1 MLRYVSGFTP
11 IRSTSSERLK
21 YRTVTSGTIRR
32 KVAGRQLCVMGKRA
46 ACAFG
51 LNAVSI
57 ARHIVRKQK
66 PSCRPAPTVCAGKCC
81 TARSCLALRSPTCSL
96 QRTIRPRTQDHHR
109 RLARSLTIGKRDRLL
124 RGSATGVGCPDVD
137 SPLRLRGSDHRLNNL
152 GGPGRQAG
160 AFWPSSQPRERNG
173 HRGTAQAEA

>member
-1 MLRYVSGFTP
+1 MIVAAGGVFSIQRGRTP
-11 IRSTSSERLK
+11 IRWANSALLK
-21 YRTVTSGTIRR
+21 YRTVTLGTIRR

-46 ACAFG
+46 VGCAFG

-96 QRTIRPRTQDHHR
+96 QRTIRPRTQDHHN
-109 RLARSLTIGKRDRLL
+109 RLANAIG
-124 RGSATGVGCPDVD
+124 
-137 SPLRLRGSDHRLNNL
+137 
-152 GGPGRQAG
+152 
-160 AFWPSSQPRERNG
+160 W
-173 HRGTAQAEA
+173 